1 MFSLYN
7 TDTPNGFRGI
17 QLIFPTE
24 ISMHG
29 TKNRTTRITISVI
42 NDSTYHFQPRMI
54 ITGASGKSLSLGKH
68 KNLRP
73 GAGDF

>member
-42 NDSTYHFQPRMI
+42 NDNTYHFQPRMI
-54 ITGASGKSLSLGKH
+54 ITGASGKLLSLGKYQ
-68 KNLRP
+68 NLHSW
-73 GAGDF
+73 GGYF